1 MRTFYT
7 IDDLYK
13 FCKENNF
20 SKFSSKEHG
29 NQPLVLQ
36 SIESFEADNS
46 HDGLLDVKLKAC
58 HVGVNR
64 NQSSISEDTMQ
75 KHMSSFKGRPI
86 LGSIFKADTGEY
98 EFHSHDMEIDE
109 EGNVEYIEQPVGVI
123 SQVKEPY
130 LEYDKENDKTYLM
143 VEGHIFED
151 YSKAAEILQRH
162 KTCKCSVEI
171 AVDEMSWNA
180 DENYLS
186 IDSFTFRGVTVL
198 GYEQDGKTAIEEGMK
213 GSKITIEDF
222 SEKNSMFAQ
231 DYQNKLLDTLEKLNT
246 TLSAF
251 QNNDFEQKGVKEEMN
266 KLETLMEEYSVTMED
281 IDFEVD
287 GLDDDELTAAF
298 EEHFGKSQFDEGDD
312 AADDGSTDTSSTDTS
327 DTGSGTGTDPSESE
341 GSETTDPEP
350 QDDPKEEDE
359 PEPVTDDD
367 DSKGK
372 KKYSIDENGDMT
384 LTWQISH
391 EDIRNS
397 LYNLMAAEGEYPWIV
412 NTYDNSFIY
421 QSWEDG
427 RFYKR
432 GYSVDGDNVALGDDI
447 VEVFSEWLT
456 QEEKD
461 AIAALKADYAKLKEF
476 KESAELAEVNAKKD
490 AIFDREEYSVL
501 ADYTAFAEL
510 KKNAEK
516 YSVEEVEE
524 KAKVIFADYV
534 MQKGQFAL
542 EHKNEKKPTKKVGV
556 NFDKP
561 AKKKAYG
568 NLFND

>member
-568 NLFND
+568 NLFDN

>member
-350 QDDPKEEDE
+350 QDDSKEEDE

-568 NLFND
+568 NLFDN

>member
-130 LEYDKENDKTYLM
+130 LEYDKENDKKYLM

-186 IDSFTFRGVTVL
+186 IDAFTFRGVTVL
-198 GYEQDGKTAIEEGMK
+198 GYEQDGKTPIEEGMK

-222 SEKNSMFAQ
+222 SEKNSMFTQ
-231 DYQNKLLDTLEKLNT
+231 DYQNKLLDALEKLNT

-251 QNNDFEQKGVKEEMN
+251 QNKDFEQKGVKEEMN

-281 IDFEVD
+281 IDFEVE
-287 GLDDDELTAAF
+287 GLNDDELTAAF
-298 EEHFGKSQFDEGDD
+298 EEHFGKKDF
-312 AADDGSTDTSSTDTS
+312 DDGDGAGDNGS
-327 DTGSGTGTDPSESE
+327 DDG
-341 GSETTDPEP
+341 
-350 QDDPKEEDE
+350 
-359 PEPVTDDD
+359 

-421 QSWEDG
+421 QSWENG

-447 VEVFSEWLT
+447 VEVFSW
-456 QEEKD
+456 QGF
-461 AIAALKADYAKLKEF
+461 I
-476 KESAELAEVNAKKD
+476 
-490 AIFDREEYSVL
+490 
-501 ADYTAFAEL
+501 
-510 KKNAEK
+510 
-516 YSVEEVEE
+516 
-524 KAKVIFADYV
+524 
-534 MQKGQFAL
+534 
-542 EHKNEKKPTKKVGV
+542 
-556 NFDKP
+556 
-561 AKKKAYG
+561 
-568 NLFND
+568 